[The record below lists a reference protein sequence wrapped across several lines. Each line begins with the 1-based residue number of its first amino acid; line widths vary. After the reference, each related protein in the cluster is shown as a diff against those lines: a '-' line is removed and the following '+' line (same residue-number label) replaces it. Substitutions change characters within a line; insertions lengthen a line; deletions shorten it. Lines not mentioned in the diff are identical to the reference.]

1 MNKVRCVR
9 SNGSWFVVDKRGSQ
23 KIPEFFKT
31 LEEARTAAEEYVQK
45 LEIVEPIKP
54 VKRVLRIK
62 K

>member
-1 MNKVRCVR
+1 MKIRCAR
-9 SNGSWFVVDKRGSQ
+9 SNGNWFVIKERGSQ

-54 VKRVLRIK
+54 PKRTIRSK